1 MYNKKAFLPM
11 KKTSTHSMATANV
24 KQEGTQNFNPR
35 KSTIDFI
42 KQFARSYSFNNKLH
56 PSLGGFIAN

>member
-1 MYNKKAFLPM
+1 M
-11 KKTSTHSMATANV
+11 KKTSTQSMAIMNAKKEDN
-24 KQEGTQNFNPR
+24 KNFAPR

-42 KQFARSYSFNNKLH
+42 KQFARSYNYTAKLH

>member
-1 MYNKKAFLPM
+1 M
-11 KKTSTHSMATANV
+11 KKTSTQSTATMNA
-24 KQEGTQNFNPR
+24 KPEETKSFAPR

-42 KQFARSYSFNNKLH
+42 KQFARSYSYNSKLH

>member
-1 MYNKKAFLPM
+1 M
-11 KKTSTHSMATANV
+11 KKISTQLMATTNA
-24 KQEGTQNFNPR
+24 KHEDLKSFTPR

-42 KQFARSYSFNNKLH
+42 KQFARSYNYNSKLH